1 MPVKQ
6 EERYYNILKLNK
18 WFAIS
23 SILFT
28 AFWIITFADDYN
40 RPWKKYQSEFREMEI
55 QNVRKQLT
63 NQQAVLAD
71 NSDYQKLLSELDK
84 RTTELSDQSDKVE
97 DIEKQLNEFEAT
109 IYSANQNYQFAKAD
123 FDAAKYALEESRFG
137 HGNEEKANKIYNQLK
152 KKTDKTFLIAEKNQ
166 SLVDSLENELKVM
179 NSFIKQTNDAL
190 YAIDSEKQLLER
202 QLSKLDPEAMTFANK
217 IANIVRD
224 VPVIDFIDP
233 YYEVKQVVVNDL
245 EDDLVY
251 MGMPKVDRCITCH
264 VGIDK
269 KGYEDAPQPYT
280 THPRLDEFVSGS
292 SPHPSSEYGC
302 TSCHAGR
309 GRGTDFTSAG
319 HMPKNEEQAKLW
331 KKKYNWEALHYWG
344 NKMLP
349 TQYSEAGCFKCHS
362 DNMPIQGAEKLSL
375 GMSTFEKAGC
385 YTCHSMERWG
395 EEYPKAG
402 PSLYKVAS
410 KTTKDWTYRWIM
422 EPRAFRHNTWMPH
435 FFKKGNNSSPED
447 LIRTGQETLAMTEYL
462 FEKSSNYNKVKNNN
476 IGDSENGKLLVSA
489 LGCMGCHQIQPEP
502 DPNYDPSLQ
511 NLRLEQ
517 GPNLIGVGS
526 KTNAEWLFNWLK
538 NPYSYHPDTKMPNL
552 RLTDQEAADIASY
565 LLLDKTTAFDSTP
578 VPNVNEP
585 ILDEI
590 ASDFLSQLNSTSQVK
605 NLLNTMSIK
614 EKLVYSG
621 ENLIGHYG
629 CYSCH
634 NIQGFE
640 DRKPIGISLNHEGSK
655 LISKLDFG
663 FWHDEIPHTKW
674 DWFYHKINEPEKFDL
689 IPNDDG
695 TTTVKELKPLEKSRM
710 PHFGLEHKEIES
722 LVTLI
727 MGLVKDEIPP
737 SKLPEKTPYYLAVA
751 KGEQFLHTNNCLG
764 CHKIDGDGGAIWP
777 ATAEWLKVVADETNA
792 EDMSL
797 VQSFSPPLLN
807 TQGRKTQPQWL
818 LDWFKDVSMI
828 RPHLQAR
835 MPSFDYTD
843 QEWNKIISYFQ
854 YKDGQDLKYEDAHQ
868 FVMNSSS
875 YKAGDRIAEM
885 GACNNCHFY
894 GSEKPKQA
902 ALTWAPNITLTKE
915 RLRPE
920 WLVEWFI
927 NPQDVMP
934 GTKMPAPYIPTEEPI
949 NSIREAWG
957 RDVARISTDSTLLYK
972 ALIDWMWGMDGKED
986 VSDIVRR
993 HIKSEGYGFIIEEED
1008 DWGDDDW

>member
-71 NSDYQKLLSELDK
+71 NSDYQKLLSELEK
-84 RTTELSDQSDKVE
+84 RKIELSDQSDKVE
-97 DIEKQLNEFEAT
+97 DIEKQLNELEAT

-137 HGNEEKANKIYNQLK
+137 HGNEEKAKKTYNQLK
-152 KKTDKTFLIAEKNQ
+152 KKTDEAFLIAEKNQ

-894 GSEKPKQA
+894 GAEKPKQA

-920 WLVEWFI
+920 WLVEWVI

>member
-1 MPVKQ
+1 MAIKQ
-6 EERYYNILKLNK
+6 EERYYNVLKLNK

-23 SILFT
+23 SLLFT
-28 AFWIITFADDYN
+28 AFWILTFADDYN
-40 RPWKKYQSEFREMEI
+40 RPWKKYQSDFRKMEI
-55 QNVRKQLT
+55 ENVREKLT
-63 NQQAVLAD
+63 DQRAILSD
-71 NSDYQKLLSELDK
+71 NSDYQELLSNLERRRNELFN
-84 RTTELSDQSDKVE
+84 QSEKVKSIE
-97 DIEKQLNEFEAT
+97 QQLADIEGSFYA
-109 IYSANQNYQFAKAD
+109 SNQDYQFAKAD
-123 FDAAKYALEESRFG
+123 LDAAKYALEESRY
-137 HGNEEKANKIYNQLK
+137 GNGDLTKANKVYDDLK
-152 KKTDKTFLIAEKNQ
+152 KKSDKAFLIAEKNQ
-166 SLVDSLENELKVM
+166 SIVDSLQNELKVI

-190 YAIDSEKQLLER
+190 YTIDSEKQLLER
-202 QLSKLDPEAMTFANK
+202 QLSKLDPEAMSFANK

-280 THPRLDEFVSGS
+280 THPRLEEFVGGS
-292 SPHPSSEYGC
+292 SPHPSAEYGC

-319 HMPKNEEQAKLW
+319 HMPQNEEQAKDW
-331 KKKYNWEALHYWG
+331 KEKYDWEALHYWG

-362 DNMPIQGAEKLSL
+362 DNMPIKGADKLSL

-385 YTCHSMERWG
+385 YTCHSMDRWG

-410 KTTKDWTYRWIM
+410 KTNKDWTYRWIM

-447 LIRTGQETLAMTEYL
+447 LIRTEQETLAMTEYL
-462 FEKSSNYNKVKNNN
+462 FAKSTDYNMQKNSLS
-476 IGDSENGKLLVSA
+476 GDPANGELLVSA
-489 LGCMGCHQIQPEP
+489 LGCLGCHQIQPEP
-502 DPNYDPSLQ
+502 DPDYEPSLQ

-526 KTNAEWLFNWLK
+526 KTDRTWLFNWLK
-538 NPYSYHPDTKMPNL
+538 NPYTYHSGTKMPNL
-552 RLTDQEAADIASY
+552 RLTDQEASDIASY
-565 LLLDKTTAFDSTP
+565 LLLNKNDKFDATP
-578 VPNVNEP
+578 VPSVNQEV
-585 ILDEI
+585 LNEI
-590 ASDFLSQLNSTSQVK
+590 SSDFLSQLNSSTQVK
-605 NLLNTMSIK
+605 SLLNDMSTK
-614 EKLVYSG
+614 EKLIYSG

-640 DRKPIGISLNHEGSK
+640 DKKPIGISLNHEGSK
-655 LISKLDFG
+655 LITKLDFG
-663 FWHDEIPHTKW
+663 FWHDKIPHTKW
-674 DWFYHKINEPEKFDL
+674 DWFYNKINQPEKYDL

-695 TTTVKELKPLEKSRM
+695 TISVKELKPLEKSRM
-710 PHFGLEHKEIES
+710 PHYGLEHKEIES

-737 SKLPEKTPYYLAVA
+737 SKLPEKSPSYLAIA
-751 KGEQFLHTNNCLG
+751 KGEQFIHTNNCLG
-764 CHKIDGDGGAIWP
+764 CHKLDDEGGAIWP
-777 ATAEWLKVVADETNA
+777 STAEWLKVVADGTNA

-818 LDWFKDVSMI
+818 LKWFKDVTMV
-828 RPHLQAR
+828 RPHLAAR

-843 QEWNKIISYFQ
+843 EEWNKIISYFQ
-854 YKDGQDLKYEDAHQ
+854 YKDGQSLKYEDPHN
-868 FVMNSSS
+868 FTMNSSS

-894 GSEKPKQA
+894 GEEKPKQA
-902 ALTWAPNITLTKE
+902 ALTWAPNLVLTKE

-920 WLVEWFI
+920 WLVEWFV

-934 GTKMPAPYIPTEEPI
+934 GTKMPAPYIPTEEPAG
-949 NSIREAWG
+949 SIREVWG
-957 RDVARISTDSTLLYK
+957 RDVAKISTDSTLLYK
-972 ALIDWMWGMDGKED
+972 ALIDWMWGMDGRSD
-986 VSDIVRR
+986 VSGIVRR
-993 HIKSEGYGFIIEEED
+993 HIQSEGYGFIIEEED
-1008 DWGDDDW
+1008 DWGDEDW